1 MKINETVN
9 YFIFQTQ
16 AVVTV
21 DHSYIPHHGSNWIQ
35 TNIQVISIYTVEMQY
50 SCKLYTLYQYSD
62 S

>member
-35 TNIQVISIYTVEMQY
+35 TNIQVIFIYTVEMQY
-50 SCKLYTLYQYSD
+50 SCK
-62 S
+62 